1 MRLLAQDI
9 VERIEDV
16 ERAGSLYL
24 KGCTHQEIAQH
35 MDVKR
40 GEAIRLVRDW
50 KKMLRHQAENSSDIK
65 NKVMDILFESEQ
77 HFEEVRRRAWET
89 VEQADNANQLAIK
102 TNALK
107 LAASITKDIT
117 SMFNDAG
124 INHDTDIIEDLNR
137 REENERVL
145 VDLLK
150 EIREEHPEVADLI
163 SHRLR
168 SIGENVEVSEIEVA
182 SVDRE

>member
-1 MRLLAQDI
+1 MITINQDL

-16 ERAGSLYL
+16 ERAGSLHL
-24 KGCTHQEIAQH
+24 KGYNHLDIAKT
-35 MDVKR
+35 MGIKR
-40 GEAIRLVRDW
+40 SEAVSLVNDW
-50 KKMLRHQAENSSDIK
+50 KNLLRHQAESSTDIK

-89 VEQADNANQLAIK
+89 VEQADTANQLSVK

-124 INHDTDIIEDLNR
+124 LNQDTEIIEDLNR
-137 REENERVL
+137 REEHERVL
-145 VDLLK
+145 IDLLK
-150 EIREEHPEVADLI
+150 EIRDEHPEIADLI

-168 SIGENVEVSEIEVA
+168 KIGEDIEVSEIEV
-182 SVDRE
+182 SSTDNE